1 MAMLTKDDLHNITN
15 DIVRIVD
22 EWEDRLRS
30 LTHGEIAERRNHQ
43 NRTVKQLVGHMVD
56 SASNN
61 QQRMTRLQ
69 YNDVLEFPDYT
80 QDNDRWIAIQN
91 YQDFEW
97 NNLIS
102 LWKFCNLHIVHVIK
116 NVDVSK
122 LGNVWTDYE
131 GNKVTLAD
139 MIGGYL
145 SHLQLHTREIE
156 DILKNK

>member
-1 MAMLTKDDLHNITN
+1 MAMLTKDDLRNITN
-15 DIVRIVD
+15 GIARIVD
-22 EWEDRLRS
+22 QWESRLRN
-30 LTHGEIAERRNHQ
+30 LTYEEIAERRNYQ
-43 NRTVKQLVGHMVD
+43 DRTVKQLVGHMVD

-97 NNLIS
+97 SNLIS
-102 LWKFCNLHIVHVIK
+102 LWKFSNLHIIHVIE
-116 NVDVSK
+116 NMDISK

-139 MIGGYL
+139 MVSGYL
-145 SHLQLHTREIE
+145 SHLQLHTDEIE

>member
-1 MAMLTKDDLHNITN
+1 MAMLSKEELHSITN
-15 DIVRIVD
+15 GIARIVD
-22 EWEDRLRS
+22 RWEGKSDS
-30 LTHGEIAERRNHQ
+30 LTQEEISERRNHQ

-61 QQRMTRLQ
+61 HQRMTRLQ

-91 YQDFEW
+91 YQGFEW
-97 NNLIS
+97 NNLVS

-116 NVDVSK
+116 NVDTSK

-139 MIGGYL
+139 MVAGYL
-145 SHLQLHTREIE
+145 SHLQLHTGEIE
-156 DILKNK
+156 DILKK

>member
-1 MAMLTKDDLHNITN
+1 MAMLTTDDLHNITN
-15 DIVRIVD
+15 GIARIVD
-22 EWEDRLRS
+22 QWESRLRN
-30 LTHGEIAERRNHQ
+30 LTHEEIAERRNHQ

-97 NNLIS
+97 SNLIS
-102 LWKFCNLHIVHVIK
+102 LWKFCNLHIIHVIE
-116 NVDVSK
+116 NIDISK

-139 MIGGYL
+139 MVSGYL
-145 SHLQLHTREIE
+145 SHLQLHTGEIE